1 MLKTRIK
8 TDYIGASASLLCLLH
23 CMATPFIFAVRTC
36 SNTCCVDAPIW
47 WQLIDYLFLVISF
60 FAIYYA
66 TRESTKSW
74 IRIALWSAW
83 VTLLLTVMN
92 ETFKLA
98 PLPERFFYIPSLV
111 IVGLHLYNRRYCKC
125 VGVDRCAT

>member
-1 MLKTRIK
+1 MLKTSIN
-8 TDYIGASASLLCLLH
+8 TDYLGAAASLLCLLH
-23 CMATPFIFAVRTC
+23 CMATPFLFLVKTC
-36 SNTCCVDAPIW
+36 SHTCCVDAPIW

-66 TRESTKSW
+66 TRDSTKNW

-83 VTLLLTVMN
+83 TTLFLTVMN
-92 ETFKLA
+92 ETFNLV
-98 PLPERFFYIPSLV
+98 PLPEKFFYVPSLI

-125 VGVDRCAT
+125 VGMDRCVS